1 MASQDHEKVIHRKAR
16 PSRDGCESRAMSQA
30 KALRL
35 SLARAA
41 DTLFDLALTVATVE
55 QQRVPLG
62 QIDTA
67 LQEDGLILLLDGSGG
82 ARGAV
87 CLDQQM
93 MAALIEVQ
101 TTGRVRKGTA
111 QPRQPTRTDA
121 AMMAPLVDALMD
133 GIDTEMGAERDGY
146 QPRGFCFGDRVDDL
160 RSLALTLDAP
170 DYDHFR
176 VTVDLGPG
184 AKTGQIDLL
193 LPARAD
199 PPKRPA
205 ASDRTAPDTAQMGD
219 VVLSAPI
226 VLDAVLARITLPLR
240 AACALEPGQTL
251 PIDRET
257 LGAAQLLAAGG
268 HLVAEARLGQVHGWR
283 ALRLVSAP
291 AAPCRTSRNRPPGR
305 MTRPDRPRCARPNH
319 TRHRPNRTRPHRL
332 KRTPPHRPRTTSEA
346 KRAAAIDVDQ
356 GGSPPDMAALPK
368 SRRAIHAGH
377 GKIPR
382 GTDASARRARRA
394 PARHRGGTG

>member
-16 PSRDGCESRAMSQA
+16 PARDGCESRAMSSA

-55 QQRVPLG
+55 QQRARLD
-62 QIDTA
+62 QIDGI
-67 LQEDGLILLLDGSGG
+67 LPEDGLILLLDGSGG

-111 QPRQPTRTDA
+111 QPRPPTRTDA

-133 GIDTEMGAERDGY
+133 GVDAEMGAEVDGY

-170 DYDHFR
+170 AFEHFR

-184 AKTGQIDLL
+184 AKTGWLDLL
-193 LPARAD
+193 LPVRAD

-205 ASDRTAPDTAQMGD
+205 ASDRSAPDTAQMSD
-219 VVLSAPI
+219 VILGAPV
-226 VLDAVLARITLPLR
+226 VLDAVLARLSLPLR
-240 AACALEPGQTL
+240 EACALKPGQTL
-251 PIDRET
+251 PLDRET
-257 LGAAQLLAAGG
+257 LTATRLVTAGG
-268 HLVAEARLGQVHGWR
+268 HLVAEARLGQVNGWR
-283 ALRLVSAP
+283 ALRLVSAH
-291 AAPCRTSRNRPPGR
+291 AAPLPDLAEPAPRADDTPGPPALR
-305 MTRPDRPRCARPNH
+305 ETDSQKQAPPQAPRQDA
-319 TRHRPNRTRPHRL
+319 
-332 KRTPPHRPRTTSEA
+332 TP
-346 KRAAAIDVDQ
+346 
-356 GGSPPDMAALPK
+356 SPPANATAEEGADP
-368 SRRAIHAGH
+368 
-377 GKIPR
+377 P
-382 GTDASARRARRA
+382 
-394 PARHRGGTG
+394 